1 MSAAERDI
9 ILFQFSNWIVN
20 FVLIFFFWVLYLLL
34 QPVVLQI
41 LLQTILMKLLRCFF
55 YCYCWVGCEHS
66 WVLDWEWGHL
76 VLWVLVAV
84 LLFFVWRSWC
94 NFGALD
100 WMSWSARR
108 VEEGAVWVWLFFI
121 MFNQSLFQWLLILK
135 WGILKVC
142 LYAAFI
148 LKFSHFLKHF
158 CLSYSSLCYY
168 HFSGIAKNWFS
179 LARCDVTDE
188 SCLSRAK

>member
-1 MSAAERDI
+1 
-9 ILFQFSNWIVN
+9 
-20 FVLIFFFWVLYLLL
+20 
-34 QPVVLQI
+34 
-41 LLQTILMKLLRCFF
+41 MKPPRCFF
-55 YCYCWVGCEHS
+55 YCYCWVDCEHS

-84 LLFFVWRSWC
+84 LLFSVWRSWC
-94 NFGALD
+94 NFGALG
-100 WMSWSARR
+100 WMFWSARR

-135 WGILKVC
+135 WGILEVC
-142 LYAAFI
+142 EYDVFI

-168 HFSGIAKNWFS
+168 HFQLLPKIGSLLQDVMSLMRAVYLEQSRRIIKSDRYQRWKLAPQPHLPFS
-179 LARCDVTDE
+179 LGLLKTN
-188 SCLSRAK
+188 